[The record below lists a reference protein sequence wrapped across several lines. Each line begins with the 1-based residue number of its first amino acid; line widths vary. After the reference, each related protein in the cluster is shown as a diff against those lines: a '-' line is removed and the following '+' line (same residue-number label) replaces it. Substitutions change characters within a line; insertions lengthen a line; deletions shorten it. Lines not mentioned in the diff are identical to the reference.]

1 MYMTEGEIRRDYA
14 GAKNKSMQIG
24 ILADL
29 NCCTK
34 DRIREILGLIPCTE
48 STVEIAEPDG
58 NSMEKS
64 VDKDAI
70 MSRLYSTL
78 DNLDREIKQMM
89 IDLVEM
95 PEENFNDCQ
104 EYVKNIDASDKTKAF
119 FEEMMRVALAKRKK
133 LEMIQG
139 E

>member
-58 NSMEKS
+58 NPVEKS

-78 DNLDREIKQMM
+78 DDLDREIKQ
-89 IDLVEM
+89 
-95 PEENFNDCQ
+95 
-104 EYVKNIDASDKTKAF
+104 
-119 FEEMMRVALAKRKK
+119 
-133 LEMIQG
+133 LEKQYEQTATAIKVISQM
-139 E
+139 

>member
-1 MYMTEGEIRRDYA
+1 MQMTENEIRRDYA

-34 DRIREILGLIPCTE
+34 DRIREILGFIPCTE

-58 NSMEKS
+58 NPVEKS

-78 DNLDREIKQMM
+78 DDLDREIKQ
-89 IDLVEM
+89 
-95 PEENFNDCQ
+95 
-104 EYVKNIDASDKTKAF
+104 
-119 FEEMMRVALAKRKK
+119 
-133 LEMIQG
+133 LEKQYQDTAIAIKVVSQM
-139 E
+139 

>member
-1 MYMTEGEIRRDYA
+1 MQMSENEIRRDYA

-58 NSMEKS
+58 NPVEKS

-78 DNLDREIKQMM
+78 DDLDKEIKQ
-89 IDLVEM
+89 LE
-95 PEENFNDCQ
+95 
-104 EYVKNIDASDKTKAF
+104 
-119 FEEMMRVALAKRKK
+119 K
-133 LEMIQG
+133 LYQNTAIAIKVVSQM
-139 E
+139 

>member
-1 MYMTEGEIRRDYA
+1 MQMTENEIRRDYA

-48 STVEIAEPDG
+48 SPVEIAEPGG
-58 NSMEKS
+58 NPVEKS

-78 DNLDREIKQMM
+78 DDLDREIKQ
-89 IDLVEM
+89 
-95 PEENFNDCQ
+95 
-104 EYVKNIDASDKTKAF
+104 
-119 FEEMMRVALAKRKK
+119 
-133 LEMIQG
+133 LEKQYQNTAIAIKVVSQM
-139 E
+139 

>member
-1 MYMTEGEIRRDYA
+1 MQMTENEIRRDYA

-48 STVEIAEPDG
+48 SPVEIAEPGG
-58 NSMEKS
+58 NPVEKS

-78 DNLDREIKQMM
+78 DDLDREIKQ
-89 IDLVEM
+89 
-95 PEENFNDCQ
+95 
-104 EYVKNIDASDKTKAF
+104 
-119 FEEMMRVALAKRKK
+119 
-133 LEMIQG
+133 LEKQYQDTAIAIKVISQM
-139 E
+139 

>member
-29 NCCTK
+29 NCCSK

-58 NSMEKS
+58 NPVEKN
-64 VDKDAI
+64 VDKDAV
-70 MSRLYSTL
+70 MSQLYCEL
-78 DNLDREIKQMM
+78 DNLDGEI
-89 IDLVEM
+89 
-95 PEENFNDCQ
+95 
-104 EYVKNIDASDKTKAF
+104 
-119 FEEMMRVALAKRKK
+119 KK
-133 LEMIQG
+133 LERQYQETVIAIKVVSQMY
-139 E
+139 ERSVR

>member
-1 MYMTEGEIRRDYA
+1 MQMTENEIRRDYA

-48 STVEIAEPDG
+48 STVEIAEPDR
-58 NSMEKS
+58 NTVEKS

-78 DNLDREIKQMM
+78 DDLDREIKQ
-89 IDLVEM
+89 
-95 PEENFNDCQ
+95 
-104 EYVKNIDASDKTKAF
+104 
-119 FEEMMRVALAKRKK
+119 
-133 LEMIQG
+133 LEKQYQDTAIAIKVVSQM
-139 E
+139 

>member
-1 MYMTEGEIRRDYA
+1 MQMTENEIRRDYA

-48 STVEIAEPDG
+48 NPVEIAEPGG
-58 NSMEKS
+58 NPVEKS

-78 DNLDREIKQMM
+78 DDLDREIKQ
-89 IDLVEM
+89 
-95 PEENFNDCQ
+95 
-104 EYVKNIDASDKTKAF
+104 
-119 FEEMMRVALAKRKK
+119 
-133 LEMIQG
+133 LEKQYQNTAIAIKVVSQM
-139 E
+139 

>member
-1 MYMTEGEIRRDYA
+1 MQMTENEIRRDYA

-48 STVEIAEPDG
+48 STVEIAEPGG
-58 NSMEKS
+58 NPVEKS

-78 DNLDREIKQMM
+78 DDLDREIKQ
-89 IDLVEM
+89 LE
-95 PEENFNDCQ
+95 
-104 EYVKNIDASDKTKAF
+104 
-119 FEEMMRVALAKRKK
+119 KK
-133 LEMIQG
+133 YEQTATAIKVISQM
-139 E
+139 

>member
-1 MYMTEGEIRRDYA
+1 MQMTENEIRRDYA

-29 NCCTK
+29 NCCAK

-48 STVEIAEPDG
+48 SMVEIVETSG
-58 NSMEKS
+58 NPVEKSVDKS

-78 DNLDREIKQMM
+78 DDLDREIKQ
-89 IDLVEM
+89 
-95 PEENFNDCQ
+95 
-104 EYVKNIDASDKTKAF
+104 
-119 FEEMMRVALAKRKK
+119 
-133 LEMIQG
+133 LEKQYQDTAIAIKVVSQM
-139 E
+139 

>member
-78 DNLDREIKQMM
+78 DNLDREIKQ
-89 IDLVEM
+89 LE
-95 PEENFNDCQ
+95 
-104 EYVKNIDASDKTKAF
+104 
-119 FEEMMRVALAKRKK
+119 K
-133 LEMIQG
+133 LYQDTAIAIKVVSQM
-139 E
+139 

>member
-1 MYMTEGEIRRDYA
+1 MQMTENEIRRDYA
-14 GAKNKSMQIG
+14 EAKNKSMQIG

-48 STVEIAEPDG
+48 SPVEIAEPGG
-58 NSMEKS
+58 NPVEKS

-78 DNLDREIKQMM
+78 DDLDREIKQ
-89 IDLVEM
+89 
-95 PEENFNDCQ
+95 
-104 EYVKNIDASDKTKAF
+104 
-119 FEEMMRVALAKRKK
+119 
-133 LEMIQG
+133 LEKQYQNTAIAIKVVSQM
-139 E
+139 